1 MSASDARMTA
11 ASPPDRDA
19 IVATAKRI
27 APHVRATPLLETR
40 AGEFGVA
47 AALSL
52 KLELLQH
59 AGSFKTRG
67 AFANLLGARVPPAGV
82 TAASGGNH
90 GAAVAYAAGRLG
102 LNARIFTPAIASP
115 AKLAAIRGFGAQ
127 VHVEG
132 ERYADAR
139 ALCEDYARE
148 SGALDVHPYDAP
160 ATVAGQGTTFLEWEA
175 QRGAAGLDTVLIA
188 VGGGGLIAGA
198 CAWFG
203 RRVKIVGVEPEGS
216 RALNAALEAGEPV
229 DVGVDSIAADSLGAR
244 RIGALPFALA
254 RAAGVESLVVPDAAI
269 VEAQRR
275 LWREARIAAEP
286 GGACALAALVCG
298 AYRAAEGERVGVLA
312 CGGNVDL
319 DRLAETIARG
329 EGRANETS
337 RQEAQG

>member
-1 MSASDARMTA
+1 MSASYAIPIA
-11 ASPPDRDA
+11 APAPGRA
-19 IVATAKRI
+19 MVAATAERI
-27 APHVRATPLLETR
+27 AAHVRATPLLETR
-40 AGEFGVA
+40 PGEFGVA

-67 AFANLLGARVPPAGV
+67 AFANLIGARVPPAGV

-102 LNARIFTPAIASP
+102 LKARIFTPAIASP
-115 AKLAAIRGFGAQ
+115 AKLAAIRSFGAD

-139 ALCEDYARE
+139 ALCEAYAART
-148 SGALDVHPYDAP
+148 GALDVHPYDAT
-160 ATVAGQGTTFLEWEA
+160 ATVAGQATTFLEWEA

-203 RRVKIVGVEPEGS
+203 GRVKIVGVEPEGS
-216 RALNAALEAGEPV
+216 RALHAALEAGEPV
-229 DVGVDSIAADSLGAR
+229 DVAVDSVAADSLGAK

-269 VEAQRR
+269 LEAQRR
-275 LWREARIAAEP
+275 LWRDARIAAEP

-319 DRLAETIARG
+319 DRLAATTARP
-329 EGRANETS
+329 EGCKQNS
-337 RQEAQG
+337 HHKEASG